1 MKPIF
6 FTNGK
11 YQDNILNILIENNHI
26 AGLGYLPD
34 ENEADIDII
43 DIKGSI
49 IIPNITD
56 AHVQSLPSPEVLAHS
71 GITHILSKETGPSPI
86 KTHHI
91 SPLTKQSKGQEL
103 SEMITLKEKGS
114 IAFSDGNSPDNAN
127 LMRHCLDYSNPL
139 DIPIIIRPNETS
151 LTQQG
156 VMNEGYTS
164 TVLGLKGSP
173 AIAESIRIKRDLQLL
188 ATYGGK
194 IHFFPITTAHSVQL
208 IRDAKASHLNVT
220 CGTAPHYLL
229 KTETDVEGYDTQTK
243 VWPPLRT
250 ETDRLA
256 LIEGLVD
263 GTIDIIA
270 SDHTQ
275 LTLDEKQTDYNEAAF
290 GTASFLT
297 LIPSLFTL
305 HQTHDI
311 PMQTLINCVSYNPNR
326 IFKLNHTPFGL
337 ASKASF
343 TVIKLKPEP
352 TITHTLI
359 DGKLELRNF

>member
-11 YQDNILNILIENNHI
+11 YQESILNILIENNRI
-26 AGLGYLPD
+26 AGMGYLPD
-34 ENEADIDII
+34 ENEDDIQII

-49 IIPNITD
+49 IIPNLTD
-56 AHVQSLPSPEVLAHS
+56 AHVQSLPRPEVLAHS
-71 GITHILSKETGPSPI
+71 GITHIVSKQTGTSPI
-86 KTHHI
+86 KHHLI
-91 SPLTKQSKGQEL
+91 SPLTKQSKGQEP
-103 SEMITLKEKGS
+103 SEMLTLKEQGS
-114 IAFSDGNSPDNAN
+114 IAFSDGNSPDNVN
-127 LMRHCLDYSNPL
+127 LMRNCLDYSNSL

-151 LTQQG
+151 LTQESAMQ
-156 VMNEGYTS
+156 EGCIS
-164 TVLGLKGSP
+164 TDLGL
-173 AIAESIRIKRDLQLL
+173 AESIRIKRDLQLL

-229 KTETDVEGYDTQTK
+229 KTKNDVKDNDTQAKTY
-243 VWPPLRT
+243 PPLRT

-256 LIEGLVD
+256 LIEGLLD

-270 SDHTQ
+270 SDHT
-275 LTLDEKQTDYNEAAF
+275 EAAF
-290 GTASFLT
+290 GTASFST

-337 ASKASF
+337 GSKASF
-343 TVIKLKPEP
+343 TIIKLKPEP
-352 TITHTLI
+352 NITHTII
-359 DGKLELRNF
+359 DGKLERRSF